1 MRESAIALSPIVI
14 VELAYMTE
22 IGRLKADPEGVQAN
36 LENEFGITLSNA
48 VFLDVC
54 RTSLRQTWTRDPFDR
69 LIVANAIADGARL
82 VTADER
88 ILEHFQDAVW

>member
-1 MRESAIALSPIVI
+1 MRENAIALSPVVI

-22 IGRLKADPEGVQAN
+22 TGRFKADPEGVQAN
-36 LENEFGITLSNA
+36 LENEFGITLSKA
-48 VFLDVC
+48 VFADVC

-88 ILEHFQDAVW
+88 ILEHFPDAVW